1 MKKRKKKV
9 AEKRAKKTGLIKE
22 KKAKVLTTLTGL
34 GEKLYNQIAQR
45 QFPWIQMP
53 NRSIYNI
60 KYDQNLRQY
69 ILGDKSVKRSSR
81 NIKHIRPLTQL
92 VWTAS
97 FVDELKQQDR
107 TSTLRDVFYSA
118 QAYEMNF
125 ADQTES
131 DNIITDLETV
141 IGHSR
146 EDFNVFP
153 EERSAIFG
161 NLVIEYT
168 VPGYEGKRLN
178 LASHP
183 DGMMIGPA
191 LTSAEFVECK
201 ADKII
206 AIEKGGLFTRFVEEK
221 VHDKYKA
228 ILIHTAGQAPRAT
241 RSLLRRLNQELDLP
255 VFIFSVDGDE
265 TILIEKNGLLRNVRI
280 GDYVDRLLTESNS
293 RYMPDGGL
301 LEVERAADGLALTG
315 AISPELNRKWSAINY
330 ALRHPIHE
338 PLWEIVAAN
347 GYAVKV
353 TGSHSVMSYDGNK
366 LVPRRA
372 NELRVGDFLVACT
385 RVPAKEDL
393 VEIDLLELI
402 SGESPDILRHLW
414 IVGDARES
422 IACRYA
428 EDNLLWRRV
437 RARAVPFRKFIE
449 KNVKPSGAKV
459 RWAKSEIS
467 YPSRIRVSAALC
479 RLLGYY
485 VAEGCVAGD
494 PPCIQLSFGRHERH
508 LVDDAV
514 RCVRKVFK
522 SDARVYFSRSEALIR
537 FGGPLLAHVFAKLLG
552 AGGNAAEKSVPF
564 VVFNIPKKFK
574 LEFLKGYYR
583 GDGIVRLSPQKVELS
598 APTVSRKLASDLV
611 LLLSQLGV
619 WCSVER
625 VRNAV
630 RDGVRR
636 KEVYRVTVRHQEGLS
651 KLYPICADLRPDL
664 AKRHLR
670 RAVRKSPIWR
680 SLPSQ
685 MIFSARDTIRKR
697 WDKDDRRW
705 LETFLQHGLYGY
717 KRIPYHTVS
726 KILAHVRD
734 ESGNDRLNFIR
745 KLVQNDLVL
754 LPIKQIRQ
762 TRSSR
767 EYVYDIEVDGM
778 HTFTAGLGPLVLHN
792 TDADPWG
799 MHIAMVII
807 SGSANAAHLRD
818 LNTPDA
824 KWAGVWASD
833 IVEYDLPSDKLTDLD
848 VKRLYELEKDPRYEG
863 KLWKREIETFLK
875 VKKKAE
881 QEAFSRYGLA
891 YIVDEYLPA
900 KLEEMEKY

>member
-1 MKKRKKKV
+1 MKKRKKRV
-9 AEKRAKKTGLIKE
+9 AEKRAKKTGLIRE

-34 GEKLYNQIAQR
+34 GEKLYSQISQR

-60 KYDQNLRQY
+60 QYDQNLRQY

-168 VPGYEGKRLN
+168 VPGYEGKKLN

-191 LTSAEFVECK
+191 LTNAEFVECK

-228 ILIHTAGQAPRAT
+228 ILVHTAGQAPRAT
-241 RSLLRRLNQELDLP
+241 RSLIRRLSKELDLP
-255 VFIFSVDGDE
+255 VYIF
-265 TILIEKNGLLRNVRI
+265 
-280 GDYVDRLLTESNS
+280 
-293 RYMPDGGL
+293 
-301 LEVERAADGLALTG
+301 
-315 AISPELNRKWSAINY
+315 
-330 ALRHPIHE
+330 
-338 PLWEIVAAN
+338 
-347 GYAVKV
+347 
-353 TGSHSVMSYDGNK
+353 
-366 LVPRRA
+366 
-372 NELRVGDFLVACT
+372 C
-385 RVPAKEDL
+385 
-393 VEIDLLELI
+393 
-402 SGESPDILRHLW
+402 
-414 IVGDARES
+414 
-422 IACRYA
+422 
-428 EDNLLWRRV
+428 
-437 RARAVPFRKFIE
+437 
-449 KNVKPSGAKV
+449 
-459 RWAKSEIS
+459 
-467 YPSRIRVSAALC
+467 
-479 RLLGYY
+479 
-485 VAEGCVAGD
+485 
-494 PPCIQLSFGRHERH
+494 
-508 LVDDAV
+508 
-514 RCVRKVFK
+514 
-522 SDARVYFSRSEALIR
+522 
-537 FGGPLLAHVFAKLLG
+537 
-552 AGGNAAEKSVPF
+552 
-564 VVFNIPKKFK
+564 
-574 LEFLKGYYR
+574 
-583 GDGIVRLSPQKVELS
+583 
-598 APTVSRKLASDLV
+598 
-611 LLLSQLGV
+611 
-619 WCSVER
+619 
-625 VRNAV
+625 
-630 RDGVRR
+630 
-636 KEVYRVTVRHQEGLS
+636 
-651 KLYPICADLRPDL
+651 
-664 AKRHLR
+664 
-670 RAVRKSPIWR
+670 
-680 SLPSQ
+680 
-685 MIFSARDTIRKR
+685 
-697 WDKDDRRW
+697 
-705 LETFLQHGLYGY
+705 
-717 KRIPYHTVS
+717 
-726 KILAHVRD
+726 
-734 ESGNDRLNFIR
+734 
-745 KLVQNDLVL
+745 
-754 LPIKQIRQ
+754 
-762 TRSSR
+762 
-767 EYVYDIEVDGM
+767 
-778 HTFTAGLGPLVLHN
+778 
-792 TDADPWG
+792 DADPWG

-875 VKKKAE
+875 IKKKAE